1 MPTAASNVDRR
12 TPAVGAD
19 AIATQ
24 QSEGG
29 GAAYAMWSEIEHF
42 NMRANEQD

>member
-1 MPTAASNVDRR
+1 MW
-12 TPAVGAD
+12 
-19 AIATQ
+19 IAGHQ
-24 QSEGG
+24 PSGLMQSPRNNPEGG